1 MNLKEQIFEKI
12 KDGKFQSTFC
22 SKCNQY
28 NWPPCNNCKNCFKK
42 TRLKKID
49 NKGILLEKSYSHL
62 SDQHDYFGIGDF
74 SGIRI
79 IGTVDKNIEIN
90 DKIIISNI
98 RLDNDRISLEFRK
111 LEKKK

>member
-1 MNLKEQIFEKI
+1 MNLKEEIFKKI
-12 KDGKFQSTFC
+12 NEGIFQSTFC
-22 SKCNQY
+22 SKCNKY
-28 NWPPCNNCKNCFKK
+28 SWPPNNHCKNCFKK

-62 SDQHDYFGIGDF
+62 LGQQNYFGIGDF

-79 IGTVDKNIEIN
+79 IGTVEKSI
-90 DKIIISNI
+90 KIQDTIVISKI
-98 RLDNDRISLEFRK
+98 RLDNDRISVEFNK